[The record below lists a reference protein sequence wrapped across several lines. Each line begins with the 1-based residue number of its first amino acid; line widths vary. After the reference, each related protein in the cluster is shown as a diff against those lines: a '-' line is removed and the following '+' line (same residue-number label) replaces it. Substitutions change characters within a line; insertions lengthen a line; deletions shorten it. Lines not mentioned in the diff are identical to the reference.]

1 MLLNFVGKNPSNET
15 CWRAIILQ
23 GKNTASY
30 KFALARVLID
40 TQGSDTCIKIS
51 DLAEPFSRHVT
62 SHLLLN
68 SKQSTAKNDGKFIR
82 ACKDFNKN
90 IITKEQLIEITKKE
104 GFKYVL
110 DAFHNISRG
119 EVPSRF
125 FHADKQSVTLTDSFY
140 GLINGA
146 QFKNLSNEVEARW
159 RLWETAISLN
169 ISTNNLVVSNDL
181 QDNNLF
187 VQIDKRRRVDVTS
200 TRDALNGYQK
210 GKCFYCNRDITVLQG
225 LDNSCDVDHFFPWSS
240 DLPNV
245 DGIWNLVL
253 SCKNCNRWDK
263 SNSVPNLKLVEKL
276 YNRNNF
282 YIESHHPLRETI
294 IRQTG
299 SSETDRKNFLNKYYN
314 DALEKIPV
322 IYNPTI
328 VEESLL

>member
-1 MLLNFVGKNPSNET
+1 MNFIGKNPSNET

-30 KFALARVLID
+30 KFALAKALID
-40 TQGSDTCIKIS
+40 TQGRHARVRIS
-51 DLAEPFSRHVT
+51 DLAEPFSKHVT
-62 SHLLLN
+62 SHLI
-68 SKQSTAKNDGKFIR
+68 SQPRQSTAKNDGKFIK
-82 ACKDFNKN
+82 ACKDFNKK
-90 IITKEQLIEITKKE
+90 IITKEQLIETTKKE

-110 DAFHNISRG
+110 DAFHNVSRG

-125 FHADKQSVTLTDSFY
+125 FYADKQSISLTDNFY
-140 GLINGA
+140 DLLNGS
-146 QFKNLSNEVEARW
+146 QFNNLNNEVEARW

-181 QDNNLF
+181 HDNNLF
-187 VQIDKRRRVDVTS
+187 VQIDNRRRIDVTS

-210 GKCFYCNRDITVLQG
+210 GKCFYCNRDISVLQG

-240 DLPNV
+240 ALTNV

-253 SCKNCNRWDK
+253 SCQSCNRGHK
-263 SNSVPNLKLVEKL
+263 SDSVPNLKLVEKL

-299 SSETDRKNFLNKYYN
+299 TTSKDRKNFLNKYFN

>member
-1 MLLNFVGKNPSNET
+1 MKFVGKNPSNET

-30 KFALARVLID
+30 KFALARALID
-40 TQGSDTCIKIS
+40 TQGIDARIRIS
-51 DLAEPFSRHVT
+51 DLAEPFSKHIT
-62 SHLLLN
+62 SHLI
-68 SKQSTAKNDGKFIR
+68 SQPKQSTAKNDGTFIK
-82 ACKDFNKN
+82 ACKDFNKKM
-90 IITKEQLIEITKKE
+90 ITKEQLIETTSKE

-110 DAFHNISRG
+110 KAFHNVSRG

-125 FHADKQSVTLTDSFY
+125 FYADKQSISLTDNFY
-140 GLINGA
+140 DLLNGS
-146 QFKNLSNEVEARW
+146 QFNNLNNEVEARW

-169 ISTNNLVVSNDL
+169 ISTNNLVVSNDK
-181 QDNNLF
+181 QDNKLF

-225 LDNSCDVDHFFPWSS
+225 LENSCDVDHFFPWSS
-240 DLPNV
+240 DLTNV

-253 SCKNCNRWDK
+253 SCQSCNRGHK
-263 SNSVPNLKLVEKL
+263 SDSVPNLKLVEKL

-294 IRQTG
+294 IRQAG
-299 SSETDRKNFLNKYYN
+299 SSSINRKNFLNKYYSL
-314 DALEKIPV
+314 ALEKIPV